1 MERVYR
7 NKKGI
12 ETIMT
17 LDRRIEVLSTLG
29 KEILA
34 KPEWLQAAVQDA
46 YYANKW
52 FTIDNSWNA
61 LEAIATHFLS
71 KDILSKWTSEYQING
86 GDNAKTIGLVLAGNI
101 PLVGFHDVLC
111 CFVTGHKTLAKLS
124 AKDEILMKAV
134 VSRLIELEPEV
145 SGRIL
150 LTDRLKGFDA
160 IIATGSNNS
169 STYFEE
175 YFGKYPNIIRKNRNA
190 IAVIS
195 GDETDEDFIALGH
208 DIFNYFGLGCRNV
221 SKLYVPSG
229 YNFDHLL
236 GTLHDNYK
244 ELANHDKYRN
254 NFDYN
259 NALFMLNK
267 VDFLMSG
274 SLIITESNAI
284 SSRIST
290 VHYSY
295 YDELMTLEHE
305 LSVKQEEI
313 QCIVAKLKLNNHN
326 TFSFGEAQKPS
337 ISDYADGVDT
347 MEFLTNL

>member
-1 MERVYR
+1 MERLYS

-12 ETIMT
+12 KRIMT

-29 KEILA
+29 KEILD
-34 KPEWLQAAVQDA
+34 KPGWLQEAVQSA

-52 FTIDNSWNA
+52 FTVDESWNA
-61 LEAIATHFLS
+61 LEAIATFFLS
-71 KDILSKWTSEYQING
+71 KEILSNWTSEYQIK
-86 GDNAKTIGLVLAGNI
+86 DDLSPKTIGLVLAGNI

-111 CFVTGHKTLAKLS
+111 CFVAGHKTLAKLS
-124 AKDEILMKAV
+124 AKDEILIKAV
-134 VSRLIELEPEV
+134 VSRLVELEPDIASHIV
-145 SGRIL
+145 

-190 IAVIS
+190 IAVIN

-229 YNFDHLL
+229 YKFDHML
-236 GTLHDNYK
+236 GVLHDHYK

-267 VDFLMSG
+267 VKYLMSG
-274 SLIITESNAI
+274 SLIITESAAI
-284 SSRIST
+284 SSRIAT

-295 YDELMTLEHE
+295 YDDISSLENE
-305 LSVKQEEI
+305 LSQRQDEI
-313 QCIVAKLKLNNHN
+313 Q
-326 TFSFGEAQKPS
+326 
-337 ISDYADGVDT
+337 
-347 MEFLTNL
+347 

>member
-1 MERVYR
+1 
-7 NKKGI
+7 
-12 ETIMT
+12 MT
-17 LDRRIEVLSTLG
+17 LDQRIEVLDTLG
-29 KEILA
+29 KEILER
-34 KPEWLQAAVQDA
+34 PEWLQEAVQKA

-52 FTIDNSWNA
+52 FTVDESWNA

-71 KDILSKWTSEYQING
+71 KEVLSKWTSKYEIK
-86 GDNAKTIGLVLAGNI
+86 DITEAKTIGLVLAGNI

-111 CFVTGHKTLAKLS
+111 CFITGHNTLAKLS
-124 AKDEILMKAV
+124 AKDEILMKAIV
-134 VSRLIELEPEV
+134 GRLIELKPEV
-145 SGRIL
+145 NSRIL
-150 LTDRLKGFDA
+150 LSERLKGFDA

-190 IAVIS
+190 IAIIS
-195 GDETDEDFIALGH
+195 GDESEADFIALGH

-221 SKLYVPSG
+221 SKLYVPEN
-229 YNFDHLL
+229 YKFDFML
-236 GTLHDNYK
+236 GTLHDHYK

-267 VDFLMSG
+267 VKYLMSG
-274 SLIITESNAI
+274 SLIITEADAI
-284 SSRIST
+284 ASRIAT

-295 YDELMTLEHE
+295 YSDLAILEAE
-305 LSVKQEEI
+305 LSDRKEEI
-313 QCIVAKLKLNNHN
+313 QCIVTKLSLMNHS

-347 MEFLTNL
+347 MEFLTSL

>member
-1 MERVYR
+1 
-7 NKKGI
+7 
-12 ETIMT
+12 MT
-17 LDRRIEVLSTLG
+17 LDQRIEALDILG
-29 KEILA
+29 KEILER
-34 KPEWLQAAVQDA
+34 PEWLQEAVQKA

-52 FTIDNSWNA
+52 FTIDESWNA

-71 KDILSKWTSEYQING
+71 KDILSNWASKYQIK
-86 GDNAKTIGLVLAGNI
+86 DNVEAKIVGLVLAGNI

-111 CFVTGHKTLAKLS
+111 CFISGHNVLAKLS
-124 AKDEILMKAV
+124 AKDEILMKAIV
-134 VSRLIELEPEV
+134 GRLVELNDEI
-145 SGRIL
+145 SDRIL
-150 LTDRLKGFDA
+150 LSERLKGFDA
-160 IIATGSNNS
+160 VIATGSNNS

-190 IAVIS
+190 IAVLS
-195 GDETDEDFIALGH
+195 GDESEADIIALGH

-221 SKLYVPSG
+221 SKLYVPEG
-229 YNFDHLL
+229 YNFDFLL

-267 VDFLMSG
+267 VKYLMSG
-274 SLIITESNAI
+274 SLIITEADAI
-284 SSRIST
+284 SSRIAT

-295 YDELMTLEHE
+295 YSEVEILERELLER
-305 LSVKQEEI
+305 KEEI
-313 QCIVAKLKLNNHN
+313 QCIVSGIPLDNIN

-337 ISDYADGVDT
+337 ITDYADGVDT
-347 MEFLTNL
+347 MEFLVNL

>member
-1 MERVYR
+1 
-7 NKKGI
+7 
-12 ETIMT
+12 MT

-29 KEILA
+29 KEILD
-34 KPEWLQAAVQDA
+34 KPGWLQEAVQSA

-52 FTIDNSWNA
+52 FTVDESWNA
-61 LEAIATHFLS
+61 LEAIATFFLS
-71 KDILSKWTSEYQING
+71 KEILSNWTSEYQIK
-86 GDNAKTIGLVLAGNI
+86 DDLSPKTIGLVLAGNI

-111 CFVTGHKTLAKLS
+111 CFVAGHKTLAKLS
-124 AKDEILMKAV
+124 AKDEILIKAV
-134 VSRLIELEPEV
+134 VSRLVELEPDIASHIV
-145 SGRIL
+145 

-190 IAVIS
+190 IAVIN

-229 YNFDHLL
+229 YKFDHML
-236 GTLHDNYK
+236 GVLHDHYK

-267 VDFLMSG
+267 VKYLMSG
-274 SLIITESNAI
+274 SLIITESAAI
-284 SSRIST
+284 SSRIAT

-295 YDELMTLEHE
+295 YDDISSLENE
-305 LSVKQEEI
+305 LSQRQDEI
-313 QCIVAKLKLNNHN
+313 QCIVANLKLDNHS

-337 ISDYADGVDT
+337 ILDYADGVDT

>member
-1 MERVYR
+1 
-7 NKKGI
+7 
-12 ETIMT
+12 MT
-17 LDRRIEVLSTLG
+17 LDRKIEVLSTLG
-29 KEILA
+29 KEILD
-34 KPEWLQAAVQDA
+34 KPDWLQDAVQSA

-52 FTIDNSWNA
+52 FTIDESWKA

-71 KDILSKWTSEYQING
+71 KDILSRWTSEYQIKDEV
-86 GDNAKTIGLVLAGNI
+86 DNKTIGLVLAGNI

-111 CFVTGHKTLAKLS
+111 CFVTGHNSLVKLS

-145 SGRIL
+145 NSRIL
-150 LTDRLKGFDA
+150 LIDRLKGFDA

-169 STYFEE
+169 SAYFEE

-229 YNFDHLL
+229 YKFDHML
-236 GTLHDNYK
+236 GILHDHYK
-244 ELANHDKYRN
+244 ELANHNKYRN

-259 NALFMLNK
+259 NALLMLNK
-267 VDFLMSG
+267 VDYLMSG
-274 SLIITESNAI
+274 SLIITESDAI
-284 SSRIST
+284 SSRIAT

-295 YDELMTLEHE
+295 YDDLSTLERE
-305 LSVKQEEI
+305 LSKRQEEI
-313 QCIVAKLKLNNHN
+313 QCIVANVKFDKHS